1 MEAAENLA
9 GGRGIL
15 CSLVRVG
22 GNRAGVVWDH
32 LPLTTRARGPHGWQ
46 LGKHSCACKREGWG
60 GQDKQSFVPQPAT
73 ERSLPPALMPW
84 PGSRL

>member
-32 LPLTTRARGPHGWQ
+32 LPLTTRARGAPWVATGEAQ
-46 LGKHSCACKREGWG
+46 LRLQERGLGRTGQAELCATAGHRTLSPSCT
-60 GQDKQSFVPQPAT
+60 D
-73 ERSLPPALMPW
+73 ALA
-84 PGSRL
+84 RV